1 MERYTGVQCLP
12 TEVSYTDKYLLAH
25 VHVGVSG
32 ACVYRSLIWLETT
45 RGKRRAVPV
54 PAGNCK
60 RSSCLHISANGE
72 GGKAGRACYPRHL
85 CELAKWKRNR
95 LLSRCVST
103 PYTES
108 HACCSSRSAC
118 VLGAHPAESLLS
130 CSDLRPH
137 GR

>member
-25 VHVGVSG
+25 VHTGVSG
-32 ACVYRSLIWLETT
+32 ARVYRSLIWLKPHVGRE
-45 RGKRRAVPV
+45 GAVPV

-60 RSSCLHISANGE
+60 RSSRLHISANGE

-95 LLSRCVST
+95 LPEQVCR
-103 PYTES
+103 
-108 HACCSSRSAC
+108 
-118 VLGAHPAESLLS
+118 AHPIQSLMPAALQGLPVSSVHTLLS
-130 CSDLRPH
+130 HFCRVRTL
-137 GR
+137 